1 MRFSSG
7 SQRRRIAIARALIL
21 NPTLLLL
28 DEATSALDTESERV
42 VEAAL
47 NEAATKR
54 TTIAVA
60 HRLSTIR
67 HADIILAFASRKIA
81 EQGTHGEL

>member
-7 SQRRRIAIARALIL
+7 GQRRQIAIARALIR

-28 DEATSALDTESERV
+28 DEATPALDTESEWV

-47 NEAATKR
+47 NEAATK
-54 TTIAVA
+54 TTTTAVA

-67 HADIILAFASRKIA
+67 HADVILVFANGKIA